1 MKRIITFA
9 LLLIM
14 TGAIILA
21 TGCKKEEAKA
31 VPTNPENPQVTI
43 EMDDGKKIV
52 IELMP
57 EYAPN
62 SVNNFIALVQS
73 GYYDGV
79 VFHRVIPD
87 FMIQG
92 GDPTGTGMGGP
103 GYMIKGEFANNGFTQ
118 NTLKHTR
125 GVISMARQG
134 NPFDPPAAYNTAG
147 SQFFIMHADSPFLD
161 NDYAA
166 FGKVLTGL
174 EVVDEIVS
182 VPTVDDIATNPR
194 IMKKVTVDTMGKEY
208 SAPETIAE

>member
-1 MKRIITFA
+1 MKRLTRLIFVF
-9 LLLIM
+9 IM
-14 TGAIILA
+14 TGAIALQ
-21 TGCKKEEAKA
+21 TGCGNKEKA

-62 SVNNFIALVQS
+62 SVNNFISLVQS

-79 VFHRVIPD
+79 VFHRVIPG

-92 GDPTGTGMGGP
+92 GDPTGTGAGGP
-103 GYMIKGEFANNGFTQ
+103 GYSIKGEFANNGFTQ

-134 NPFDPPAAYNTAG
+134 NPYDPPSAYDTAG
-147 SQFFIMHADSPFLD
+147 SQFFIMHDDYPSLD

-166 FGKVLTGL
+166 FGKVLTGMK
-174 EVVDEIVS
+174 VVDKIVS
-182 VPTVDDIATNPR
+182 VPTVDGIAIKPR
-194 IMKKVTVDTMGKEY
+194 VMKKVTVNTMGKDY
-208 SAPETIAE
+208 PAPEVIKD